1 MDTVLMR
8 EFTVFARYLNFS
20 KAASNLGIAQ
30 PTLSS
35 HIASMEME
43 LGFSLVDRG
52 KPIRI
57 TPAGKKFCLECER
70 MLASYDACLKDC
82 KELSKKK
89 PGSLIFEVPIAQGG
103 VLDEFNYQLLL
114 FQKQFPAI
122 DVRKHE
128 DIDMALSDILKSGKA
143 DVGFILNS
151 DIGYMQEENESTFEI
166 LPLGSA
172 TRGPY
177 YLWIDESHPLAKRE
191 AIDIRDLDGC
201 RFIFPSSI
209 RYQGLEGL
217 ATVAYKLLG
226 IQVECV
232 FWPGK
237 YDECIMGIGPSEVMI
252 VNVDDLRDPAYSFV
266 EHRKT
271 VLIENFEQIV
281 KPSFVFLKANE
292 NPALDALKEF
302 VAIARE
308 L

>member
-1 MDTVLMR
+1 MDTSLMR

-20 KAASNLGIAQ
+20 KAANNLGIAQ

-52 KPIRI
+52 KPMRI

-70 MLASYDACLKDC
+70 ILASYDACLRECKD
-82 KELSKKK
+82 LSKKRA
-89 PGSLIFEVPIAQGG
+89 GSLIFEMPIAQGG

-122 DVRKHE
+122 DVRKHD
-128 DIDMALSDILKSGKA
+128 DIDVALSDILKSGKA

-151 DIGYMQEENESTFEI
+151 DAGYMQEEHETTFEI
-166 LPLGSA
+166 LPLDSG

-177 YLWIDESHPLAKRE
+177 YLWADEGHPLAKRE
-191 AIDIRDLDGC
+191 TVDITGLDGC

-217 ATVAYKLLG
+217 ATVADKLLG
-226 IQVECV
+226 IKVECV

-237 YDECIMGIGPSEVMI
+237 YDECIMGIGPSEVMV
-252 VNVDDLRDPAYSFV
+252 VNADDLRDPAYSLV
-266 EHRKT
+266 DHRKT
-271 VLIENFEQIV
+271 ILVENFEKIV
-281 KPSFVFLKANE
+281 KPSFVYLKSND
-292 NPALDALKEF
+292 NPALDALRQF
-302 VAIARE
+302 VEEQKR
-308 L
+308 